1 MRLHL
6 LADSAA
12 AASWFGA
19 AGQWASAVVTVVAV
33 VVALWLP
40 RRDRKQ
46 VEADRRAQL
55 AAEVIA
61 SVVDL
66 IAALTV
72 IQTRA
77 TNRRTRWGVP
87 LAAIAEVLLNT
98 RRIDWQRLTGLL
110 YRVIDWDQ
118 SAVDSAQAAFSAPLA
133 RAHLA
138 LVQISLA
145 GNEDLRLAA
154 HAVREAV
161 GDVMTSFT
169 HKGTNAAAQRR
180 LEQKLIEF
188 RAVTVRVTGAA
199 KL

>member
-1 MRLHL
+1 MDLHL
-6 LADSAA
+6 LADSATT
-12 AASWFGA
+12 ASWAGA
-19 AGQWASAVVTVVAV
+19 TGQWAAAIVTVIAV

-40 RRDRKQ
+40 RRERKQ
-46 VEADRRAQL
+46 AEADRRAQL

-61 SVVDL
+61 AVIDL

-87 LAAIAEVLLNT
+87 LAAIAEMFLNG
-98 RRIDWQRLTGLL
+98 RPDGQRLASLL

-118 SAVDSAQAAFSAPLA
+118 SAVDFAHAAFSTPLT

-161 GDVMTSFT
+161 GDVMTSFN
-169 HKGTNAAAQRR
+169 HKGTNAATQKR
-180 LEQKLIEF
+180 LEQMLVEF

-199 KL
+199 KH